1 MVYSQCFS
9 IVTVYWFTMVFGGS
23 QSLLVASYEW
33 FSVVL
38 DGSQCLPVVLN
49 VSQWLSVAL
58 SVVLSGS

>member
-1 MVYSQCFS
+1 MVYFQCFS

-49 VSQWLSVAL
+49 SYQVFSIVS
-58 SVVLSGS
+58 SGTE